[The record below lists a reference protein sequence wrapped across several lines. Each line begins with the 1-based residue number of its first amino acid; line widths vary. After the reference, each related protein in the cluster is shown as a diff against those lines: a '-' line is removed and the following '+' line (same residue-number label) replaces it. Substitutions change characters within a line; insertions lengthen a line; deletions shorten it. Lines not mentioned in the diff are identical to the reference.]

1 MTSLV
6 ELVDLQIFGRD
17 DVAAIEMSPRFHFGF
32 VQMLGETNPLSGVL
46 LHQYQGLP
54 VVIAHGDGDHC
65 EVLNDQQYRLRL
77 KHNEL
82 LKMYNE
88 KYMNYRNF
96 INGSYKIINIDTT
109 KNNQLDELNRLCA
122 RLSSLEQQ
130 ITKFKK

>member
-32 VQMLGETNPLSGVL
+32 VQMLGMANPLTGVL

-54 VVIAHGDGDHC
+54 VVLVHGDGDYF

-82 LKMYNE
+82 LKIYNE
-88 KYMNYRNF
+88 KYMNFRNF
-96 INGSYKIINIDTT
+96 INGAYKITNIDTT
-109 KNNQLDELNRLCA
+109 KNNQLDELNRLCD
-122 RLSSLEQQ
+122 RLASLEQQ